1 MMAANETELS
11 ALLFEQLQ
19 SERLVILHTID
30 AASEGPT
37 SRVISWVYA
46 IDKQTIRFAIDQR
59 SKVIANLR
67 KNPNIALSVFAA
79 CTVFEIKGEASIVTD
94 ELEQVPFKLTCADIS
109 IQSVR
114 DAMFY
119 GSRISVE
126 PEHEKTYD
134 KRAADKLDR
143 QVYDAMKQA

>member
-1 MMAANETELS
+1 MEASETELS
-11 ALLFEQLQ
+11 ELLFEQLQ

-30 AASEGPT
+30 AASDGPT

-59 SKVIANLR
+59 SKIVANLR
-67 KNPNIALSVFAA
+67 KNSNIALSVFAA
-79 CTVFEIKGEASIVTD
+79 CTVYEMKGEASIVTED
-94 ELEQVPFKLTCADIS
+94 LDNVPFKLTCVDVS

-119 GSRISVE
+119 GARISVE

-134 KRAADKLDR
+134 KRAADKLDG

>member
-1 MMAANETELS
+1 MEANEIELS
-11 ALLFEQLQ
+11 DLLFEQLQ

-37 SRVISWVYA
+37 SSVISWVYA
-46 IDKQTIRFAIDQR
+46 VDKRTIRFAIDQR
-59 SKVIANLR
+59 SKIVANLR
-67 KNPNIALSVFAA
+67 KKPHIALSVFAA
-79 CTVFEIKGEASIVTD
+79 CTVYEIKGEASIVKD
-94 ELEQVPFKLTCADIS
+94 DLDNVPFQLTCVDIAVH
-109 IQSVR
+109 SVR

-134 KRAADKLDR
+134 KRAADKLDS
-143 QVYDAMKQA
+143 QVYTAMKQA